1 MTLAHELEDLE
12 ARRRAGTIS
21 AEDAARAKETFLG
34 AGGTINPASAGHRP
48 SQSRLDGGM
57 RTWLLAGLLSNSILL
72 LAVIALLALAVYW
85 LLPLAMAG
93 PLLICLIFV
102 LPVFWLMQWFGGL

>member
-12 ARRRAGTIS
+12 TRRLAGAIS
-21 AEDAARAKETFLG
+21 DEDAARAKDALMG
-34 AGGTINPASAGHRP
+34 ARNTINPATAEDGHTGPQR
-48 SQSRLDGGM
+48 DAAMGK
-57 RTWLLAGLLSNSILL
+57 WLLAGLLSNSLLL
-72 LAVIALLALAVYW
+72 LAVIALLGFAIYW

-102 LPVFWLMQWFGGL
+102 MPVFWLMQWFGGL